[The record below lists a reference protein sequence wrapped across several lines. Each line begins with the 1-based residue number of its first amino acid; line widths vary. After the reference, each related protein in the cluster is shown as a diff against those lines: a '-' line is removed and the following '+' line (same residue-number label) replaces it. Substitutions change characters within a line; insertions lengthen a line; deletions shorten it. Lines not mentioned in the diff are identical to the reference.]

1 MNILYLKQPITRHQY
16 VFNEHAINIL
26 KNRFRIYLNRF
37 LAYIRTYNPILTDEQ
52 EFEFAIFLKT
62 LFKLIVLVTEC
73 EKKDSILN
81 EIDNMSSSFI
91 CHVLLYEKCREF
103 FGLTLE
109 IDRVKLEE
117 IDWSLD
123 SWGKNYW
130 RFLHALSIILQYHY
144 EKKSVR
150 SLHNY
155 LAALLLNFDLVLPC
169 SNCRYNYKNQN
180 PLINVSLP
188 LIYSED
194 AIFMVY
200 SLHNDVRSVSGID
213 KYSFN
218 QFLHDWG
225 IQISASNVS
234 TLDAK
239 YLL

>member
-1 MNILYLKQPITRHQY
+1 MNILHFKQSITRNQY
-16 VFNEHAINIL
+16 VFNEHTINIL
-26 KNRFRIYLNRF
+26 KNRFCIYLNRF
-37 LAYIRTYNPILTDEQ
+37 LAYIRTSNPILTVEQ
-52 EFEFAIFLKT
+52 EIEFSIFLKT
-62 LFKLIVLVTEC
+62 LFKLIILVTER
-73 EKKDSILN
+73 EEEDFILN
-81 EIDNMSSSFI
+81 EIDTMSSSVI
-91 CHVLLYEKCREF
+91 CHVMLYEKCRQF
-103 FGLTLE
+103 FRLTLE
-109 IDRVKLEE
+109 INEVKLEK

-123 SWGKNYW
+123 SWSKNYW
-130 RFLHALSIILQYHY
+130 SFLHALSIILQYCY
-144 EKKSVR
+144 EKKSAK

-169 SNCRYNYKNQN
+169 SDCRYNYKIKN

-188 LIYSED
+188 IIYSED

-218 QFLHDWG
+218 QFLNDWS

-239 YLL
+239 YVL